1 MISFWPFSSLLWIKW
16 NFYRWVV
23 VNSFNMLLGK
33 LMDPLTICYIP
44 CLIQEELILSLS
56 DSGRNMVEMLIRR
69 LKMLAVLG
77 RNMVDMLISENLDV
91 LLILS

>member
-1 MISFWPFSSLLWIKW
+1 
-16 NFYRWVV
+16 
-23 VNSFNMLLGK
+23 MLLRK
-33 LMDPLTICYIP
+33 LMDPLTKLYP
-44 CLIQEELILSLS
+44 LS
-56 DSGRNMVEMLIRR
+56 DSGRNMVEMLITDR